1 MPRTAAPQDKGLTW
15 GSKPLSI
22 LSALLLGAEDTTEL
36 AALPTA
42 LSPFKRLLRG
52 AGNSNEVTAA
62 EVELKLSSYG
72 SSLYLLPR
80 LHAIRC

>member
-22 LSALLLGAEDTTEL
+22 LSTLLLGAEDTTEL

-42 LSPFKRLLRG
+42 VGVMAQPCPLSKGCSGERG
-52 AGNSNEVTAA
+52 TAT
-62 EVELKLSSYG
+62 
-72 SSLYLLPR
+72 R
-80 LHAIRC
+80 